1 MKYILIKNTHFFL
14 AILTFIVL
22 SSCSKNES
30 TAKYFDK
37 NYVVFGSFY
46 GECGGP
52 DCVEIFKI
60 ENGFLSEDT
69 SDVYP
74 SGGVYEGVYVA
85 KPQSEYD
92 LVKKLIYYIPP
103 SLLIEPQGN
112 IGSPDSHDQGGLYFE
127 LKVNYS
133 RAFWKMDT
141 DTGSIPHY
149 LIPLTDT
156 LKAYIQ
162 KLR

>member
-1 MKYILIKNTHFFL
+1 MKYIVIRNSHFFL
-14 AILTFIVL
+14 ATLAFIIL

-46 GECGGP
+46 GECIGP

-60 ENGFLSEDT
+60 ENGVLSEDT
-69 SDVYP
+69 SNVYP
-74 SGGVYEGVYVA
+74 SGGVYEGVYIA
-85 KPQSEYD
+85 IPQSKYD

-103 SLLIEPQGN
+103 SLLVEPEGN
-112 IGSPDSHDQGGLYFE
+112 IGSPDSYDQGGIYLE

-133 RAFWKMDT
+133 RTYWKIDT
-141 DTGSIPHY
+141 DTGAIPHY
-149 LIPLTDT
+149 LIPLIDT
-156 LKAYIQ
+156 IKTYV
-162 KLR
+162 KKVR